1 MSTSFILALSLLVS
15 PLSEQEN
22 TLPFYENEIPESSS
36 ESITISWENN
46 SINEFEL
53 RSDYS
58 ILIPSIPTEGST
70 QIHLNDL
77 IDGNYFLILKTD
89 GEIIE
94 IRKFL
99 IENKKLLAMNNI
111 TNE

>member
-22 TLPFYENEIPESSS
+22 ILPFYENEIPESSS

-46 SINEFEL
+46 TINELEL

-94 IRKFL
+94 IRRFK